1 MDLEG
6 NLILDRRPAR
16 RWVSALAV
24 VIPVVTC
31 VAGVTWFVRAFISPP
46 TISIPGPLVLASTA
60 PAPLPAPPS
69 RAEPAAAKPESVWPA
84 VVMPPTPTG
93 PSASPFAQQAT
104 LGAATATNGA
114 FPPAPQSTRVAATS
128 AFTDPARDNPAL
140 AATPAAE
147 AAAMPIA
154 GRIPLPRPRPPL
166 TAVAAA
172 AAAPH
177 AVPTPRARPTEEE
190 AAAASPSPGA
200 GPAVSAEPA
209 YGRHSA
215 E

>member
-24 VIPVVTC
+24 VMPVVAC
-31 VAGVTWFVRAFISPP
+31 VAGVTWFVRTFIQPP
-46 TISIPGPLVLASTA
+46 TISIPGPLILASTA

-69 RAEPAAAKPESVWPA
+69 RAEPAAARAESVWPA
-84 VVMPPTPTG
+84 IIAPPTPTSPQASQYPQQAAAPTTG
-93 PSASPFAQQAT
+93 SPFPSA
-104 LGAATATNGA
+104 
-114 FPPAPQSTRVAATS
+114 PQTTRVATT
-128 AFTDPARDNPAL
+128 AFTDPARDNPAP

-154 GRIPLPRPRPPL
+154 GRIPLPRPRPPV
-166 TAVAAA
+166 TALAAA
-172 AAAPH
+172 TAAPH
-177 AVPTPRARPTEEE
+177 AVPTPRTRPAEEE
-190 AAAASPSPGA
+190 AAAASPTPGA
-200 GPAVSAEPA
+200 GPALNAEPA

>member
-24 VIPVVTC
+24 VIPVVAS

-46 TISIPGPLVLASTA
+46 TISIPSPMVLAST
-60 PAPLPAPPS
+60 PSAPLPSPPM
-69 RAEPAAAKPESVWPA
+69 RAELAAAKSESVWPT

-93 PSASPFAQQAT
+93 SSAAYPQS
-104 LGAATATNGA
+104 ATASLAAAPQANSA

-128 AFTDPARDNPAL
+128 AFTDPARDNPA
-140 AATPAAE
+140 PAAAPGAE
-147 AAAMPIA
+147 IPAMPIA
-154 GRIPLPRPRPPL
+154 GRIPLPRPRPPV
-166 TAVAAA
+166 TAVA

-177 AVPTPRARPTEEE
+177 AVPTPRARPAEEE
-190 AAAASPSPGA
+190 AAAASPT
-200 GPAVSAEPA
+200 PALSAEPA
-209 YGRHSA
+209 YGRHSVD
-215 E
+215 

>member
-24 VIPVVTC
+24 VIPVVAC
-31 VAGVTWFVRAFISPP
+31 VAGVTWFVRTFIQPP

-69 RAEPAAAKPESVWPA
+69 RAEPAAARAESVWPA
-84 VVMPPTPTG
+84 VVAPPTAINPQ
-93 PSASPFAQQAT
+93 ASPYPQQAA
-104 LGAATATNGA
+104 LGSA
-114 FPPAPQSTRVAATS
+114 FPPAPQSTRVATT
-128 AFTDPARDNPAL
+128 AFTDPARDNPAP

-147 AAAMPIA
+147 ASAMPIA
-154 GRIPLPRPRPPL
+154 GRIPLPRPRPPV
-166 TAVAAA
+166 TALAAA
-172 AAAPH
+172 TAAPH
-177 AVPTPRARPTEEE
+177 AVPAPRARPATEEE
-190 AAAASPSPGA
+190 APAASASPGA
-200 GPAVSAEPA
+200 GPALSAEPA